1 LSPEAADA
9 PEVAGDELPAG
20 QVDFEDLGKGHFR
33 IRGELSF
40 QTAVTALEESKTL
53 FADHSIIELDLAG
66 VRRADSA
73 GLALM
78 LEWVNWAR
86 NYAREVRFRNIP
98 AQIISIAQISE
109 VEDMLYRAERW
120 SGA

>member
-1 LSPEAADA
+1 LKRDTDA
-9 PEVAGDELPAG
+9 TAEVAEGKVEFRDRGDG
-20 QVDFEDLGKGHFR
+20 RFEIVGDLG
-33 IRGELSF
+33 F
-40 QTAVTALEESKTL
+40 QSVVKALEESKSL
-53 FADHSIIELDLAG
+53 FAGHSSIELDLAR

-86 NYAREVRFRNIP
+86 RNAHELRFSNIP

-120 SGA
+120 TGA

>member
-1 LSPEAADA
+1 MKNDADA
-9 PEVAGDELPAG
+9 TAQVAEGRIEFRDRGEGRFELVG
-20 QVDFEDLGKGHFR
+20 DLG
-33 IRGELSF
+33 F
-40 QTAVTALEESKTL
+40 QSVVKALDQSKSL
-53 FADHSIIELDLAG
+53 FSSHASIDLDLAG

-86 NYAREVRFRNIP
+86 NNAHELRFSNIP

-120 SGA
+120 TGA

>member
-1 LSPEAADA
+1 LKSDAGAAA
-9 PEVAGDELPAG
+9 EVAEGRVEFRARGEGRFELVG
-20 QVDFEDLGKGHFR
+20 DLG
-33 IRGELSF
+33 F
-40 QTAVTALEESKTL
+40 QSVVKALDESKSL
-53 FADHSIIELDLAG
+53 FSKHSSIELDLAG

-86 NYAREVRFRNIP
+86 NNAHELRFSNIP

-120 SGA
+120 TGP

>member
-1 LSPEAADA
+1 LSDDTGATA
-9 PEVAGDELPAG
+9 EVAAGKVEFRERGD
-20 QVDFEDLGKGHFR
+20 GHFELV
-33 IRGELSF
+33 GDLSF
-40 QTAVTALEESKTL
+40 QTAVKALEDSKSL
-53 FADHSIIELDLAG
+53 FSAHSSIELDLAG

-86 NYAREVRFRNIP
+86 NNAHELRFSNIP

-120 SGA
+120 TGA